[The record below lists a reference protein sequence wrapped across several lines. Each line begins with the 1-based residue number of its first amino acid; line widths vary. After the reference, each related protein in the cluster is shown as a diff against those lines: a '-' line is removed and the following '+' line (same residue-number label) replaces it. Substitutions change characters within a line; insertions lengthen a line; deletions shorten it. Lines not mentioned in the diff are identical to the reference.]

1 MFEDR
6 SKSKYDFNKMDKIA
20 RTKTQVLDQTEPKTD
35 AHKKLFGKEEKTPI
49 QDVKMSIKNEILKT
63 HTTTDTSLDS
73 LPSSAYLK
81 SFENQIATLVEP
93 EEQIQEEIE
102 EEKKVDDFVSLIDTS
117 QEEKINTSLIEKEIK
132 KAEPKP
138 KKNFSFRIKLVT
150 GVYCILV
157 ALFGGWVI
165 GNTIN
170 ISQTNSYLYE
180 ATSKTSQ
187 INSNIVDIL
196 GDIAKL
202 DSISSDP
209 EDDTIVVKIATE
221 EIEITPEK
229 ITEPNEYK
237 KSSNWFDVI
246 CNWIAKLFGFK

>member
-20 RTKTQVLDQTEPKTD
+20 RTKTQVLDQTENKTD
-35 AHKKLFGKEEKTPI
+35 AHKKLFGKEEKKPT
-49 QDVKMSIKNEILKT
+49 QDIKQSLKNEILKT
-63 HTTTDTSLDS
+63 PKAETSLDS

-81 SFENQIATLVEP
+81 SFENQIATLD
-93 EEQIQEEIE
+93 EIE
-102 EEKKVDDFVSLIDTS
+102 EPKLEEVKETKKDDQFVSLVDTS
-117 QEEKINTSLIEKEIK
+117 QDIKVDTHAIEKELE
-132 KAEPKP
+132 KATLKP

-196 GDIAKL
+196 GDIAKQ

-229 ITEPNEYK
+229 ITEPNEYQ